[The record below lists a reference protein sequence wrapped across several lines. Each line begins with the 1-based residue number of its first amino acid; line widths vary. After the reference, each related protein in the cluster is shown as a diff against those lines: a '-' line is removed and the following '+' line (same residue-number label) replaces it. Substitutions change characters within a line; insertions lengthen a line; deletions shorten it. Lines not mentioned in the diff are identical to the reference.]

1 MEITVFILFIIAAFI
16 AYAIV
21 ENQSRRVV
29 GNTPVKM
36 SDGSYINQDS
46 QVIMNVKFDVLKTNS
61 SWSDLRITNTNITEV
76 SIAFMSPRGRDISY
90 WRFVNFNPGET
101 KVITDVDHVK
111 DYYHDGRHCVKS
123 TVFFRLYRR
132 QANV

>member
-36 SDGSYINQDS
+36 SDGSYRSYISQDS
-46 QVIMNVKFDVLKTNS
+46 QVIMNVKFDVL
-61 SWSDLRITNTNITEV
+61 
-76 SIAFMSPRGRDISY
+76 
-90 WRFVNFNPGET
+90 
-101 KVITDVDHVK
+101 
-111 DYYHDGRHCVKS
+111 
-123 TVFFRLYRR
+123 
-132 QANV
+132 